1 MKINR
6 VMILPHEHNSDGTLK
21 IKIKLRA
28 SKFQKKSILWTHIQ
42 WDAGNCLKTSTQKNK
57 ERKHFLKHS
66 STSLYIIHLCLQN
79 CCKSY
84 INKSIK
90 NITPNHKTTGDY
102 WWTQTVYIS
111 KSREWERD
119 MKSLWQMWFSGVS
132 LQSVSSRSHL
142 STS

>member
-90 NITPNHKTTGDY
+90 NITPNHKLQETTDEP
-102 WWTQTVYIS
+102 
-111 KSREWERD
+111 K
-119 MKSLWQMWFSGVS
+119 
-132 LQSVSSRSHL
+132 L
-142 STS
+142 STFPNLENENETWRVCGRCGFLGLVCNQCLPDLT